1 MMEILE
7 SLRLAAPRGCVTFG
21 SSQRAPAGGIVT
33 SPASPPSR
41 GSQQR
46 AFLQDLYDQCGFWCD
61 DFEFDVDFDVNWGVN
76 LDVDLGVDFDVDFFK
91 KRILTK
97 IITVNSKSRKTSPKT
112 SPKTK
117 YSPGCSLPCPD
128 QLLGPC
134 LGPSWWQVAQPQS
147 SLECAPLPN
156 VQELDVGGGQLCRGR
171 HCTTCASPAQNPE
184 LKKHQKF
191 KEEQLDDAGQ

>member
-1 MMEILE
+1 M
-7 SLRLAAPRGCVTFG
+7 
-21 SSQRAPAGGIVT
+21 T
-33 SPASPPSR
+33 SPTSPPSR

-76 LDVDLGVDFDVDFFK
+76 LGVDFAVDFHLDFDSDFDVDFDVVFFK

-97 IITVNSKSRKTSPKT
+97 IITVNFKSRKTSPKT

-184 LKKHQKF
+184 TKKKHQKF